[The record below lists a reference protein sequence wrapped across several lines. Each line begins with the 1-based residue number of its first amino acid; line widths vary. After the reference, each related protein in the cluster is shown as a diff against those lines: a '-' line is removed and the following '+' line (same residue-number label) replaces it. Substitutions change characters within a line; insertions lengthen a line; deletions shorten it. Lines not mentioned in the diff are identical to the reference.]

1 MGHTIEAVLFD
12 YGGVMTELPGPGMA
26 ALAESAGAD
35 PAQFA
40 SFFREAYHPDGGGDG
55 PFQKL
60 ERGEMTL
67 QELDDW
73 GRAEGTRRGW
83 TLSLAGLIE
92 VVSGMPI
99 RPKMMGYVSELR
111 QRGFRTALIT
121 NNAREFSDIWRSKL
135 QADDLFDVVVVSCDV
150 GVRKPDPAIY
160 ELALERLGSVPP
172 ERAVFVDDMEG
183 NLSGARDIGMHTV
196 LVDDDTEAAIDRLET
211 MLSLG

>member
-12 YGGVMTELPGPGMA
+12 YGGVMTELPGSGLR

-40 SFFREAYHPDGGGDG
+40 SFFREAYHQDGGDG
-55 PFQKL
+55 PLQKV

-73 GRAEGTRRGW
+73 GRAEGIRRGW

-99 RPKMMGYVSELR
+99 RPKMVGYVSELR

-172 ERAVFVDDMEG
+172 ERAVFLDDMEG
-183 NLSGARDIGMHTV
+183 NLAGARDIGMHTV
-196 LVDDDTEAAIDRLET
+196 LVDDDTQAAIDRLET